1 MTDPGWRRY
10 LDEFHAEHAGI
21 TERVLCRARDRD
33 GRDPYGWLA
42 SAVPPDAAVVDVAYG
57 SAPLCA
63 RLGNRY
69 VGLDRSAEELAI
81 ARRRC
86 PGRPVRPG
94 RRGAPHPDRRRNRR
108 RSGLLDGAADPAA
121 ARGDRRG
128 APAGRVARRDD
139 AGHAGPDPARQG
151 EVAAVVAALKGP
163 LPSGNDQR
171 ELPTLLARAGLQ
183 LTEDA
188 SWRFALPI
196 RTHEDAKELVE
207 SVYLPGFG
215 ATEIARASA
224 VAARWRE
231 AAMSIRRLVAHRPA

>member
-1 MTDPGWRRY
+1 MALQILQLLAAIAAVLRPG
-10 LDEFHAEHAGI
+10 
-21 TERVLCRARDRD
+21 
-33 GRDPYGWLA
+33 GWLVA
-42 SAVPPDAAVVDVAYG
+42 TMPDTRGLTLRDK
-57 SAPLCA
+57 A
-63 RLGNRY
+63 RWLR
-69 VGLDRSAEELAI
+69 L
-81 ARRRC
+81 
-86 PGRPVRPG
+86 
-94 RRGAPHPDRRRNRR
+94 
-108 RSGLLDGAADPAA
+108 
-121 ARGDRRG
+121 
-128 APAGRVARRDD
+128 
-139 AGHAGPDPARQG
+139 
-151 EVAAVVAALKGP
+151 VAALKGP